1 MTAAARDT
9 SPSGLRY
16 ETAVTEVGPQVEDF
30 VRAGMLV
37 LFRDDA
43 PEELRS
49 FSVLHRPTTTAGG
62 VAAGDVLEIGDRR
75 LRVTAVGGVANKNL
89 VELGHV
95 VVKANGAGEAPL
107 PGDVCVERGE
117 LPQVAVGARVALV
130 AGAATG
136 TAAPPSGHGS
146 DERA

>member
-1 MTAAARDT
+1 M
-9 SPSGLRY
+9 RY
-16 ETAVTEVGPQVEDF
+16 ETAVTEVGPQVEEF

-43 PEELRS
+43 PEELRT
-49 FSVLHRPTTTAGG
+49 FSVLHRPTTVAGG
-62 VAAGDVLEIGDRR
+62 VTPGDVLQVGDRR
-75 LRVTAVGGVANKNL
+75 LRVTAVGGVANNNL

-95 VVKANGAGEAPL
+95 VVKANGADEAPL

-117 LPQVAVGARVALV
+117 LPDVPVGVRVAVV
-130 AGAATG
+130 AGPAPAEGAGAPAGGPG
-136 TAAPPSGHGS
+136 T